1 MTHPLCHPPCATRPV
16 QPVATACSA
25 APRPF
30 RWLAS
35 IAAIFCLAS
44 ATAASLNDTGQTLCY
59 NASDVGVPCSAAVG
73 GDNGVNP
80 RQDGRYG
87 RDAAAAAGQLTKI
100 GAGSAGFDY
109 TKIANNGSTLP
120 ATATL
125 GAGPTD
131 WACTKDN
138 VTGLIWEVKTSS
150 GLRSSAHTYTWY
162 STDTTSNGGVAGAVG
177 TNTCGASLAAAPYNN
192 QCNTQNFVL
201 AVNATGL
208 CGASDWRLPSLRN
221 LWSIYIPNSGVQPNV
236 DSAYFPNTEL
246 QIYWSRTTDAFAAT
260 TARIV
265 HFGGGY
271 TIGYD
276 KTGSTPAR
284 LVRGGL

>member
-1 MTHPLCHPPCATRPV
+1 VRRRHG
-16 QPVATACSA
+16 
-25 APRPF
+25 
-30 RWLAS
+30 
-35 IAAIFCLAS
+35 
-44 ATAASLNDTGQTLCY
+44 LNDTGQTLCY
-59 NASDVGVPCSAAVG
+59 DASNVGVPCSASVG

-120 ATATL
+120 STATL
-125 GAGPTD
+125 GTGPTD

-138 VTGLIWEVKTSS
+138 VTGLIWEVKTIS

-162 STDTTSNGGVAGAVG
+162 SSDSTSNGGVAGALG

-201 AVNATGL
+201 AVNAVGM
-208 CGASDWRLPSLRN
+208 CGASDWRLPSQRN
-221 LWSIYIPNSGVQPNV
+221 LWSIYVPNSGVQANV

-246 QIYWSRTTDAFAAT
+246 QIYLSRTTYAFDVNYAV
-260 TARIV
+260 IV

-271 TIGYD
+271 SIGSD
-276 KTGSTPAR
+276 KAGVKLAR